1 MLLSFSPGNAFTR
14 SQESLFFSSS
24 DATKVCFSGNGKLS
38 PPSPS
43 DEVGFSLSLSFR
55 ELKESLSRL
64 EALPGSFVSLAVIR
78 ELPPGARDGTEFPLA
93 DETLLSNEVTH
104 SLDNDNKFPLTAEED
119 SPVTLKEELFL
130 AVDKKSSE
138 MDEEISP
145 LAVDE
150 EYPLTAN
157 EDTPLVDDED
167 SPFSNGVEFSL
178 VDEGAIDKE
187 ESILDADE
195 ESLLPSEEEFLFV
208 NEGGVSLDEE
218 EGSPLV
224 AEEESFLDTEDESSL
239 DVVEESFL
247 DAEVELFLPGGE
259 ENSLTEEMEFLLAD
273 ESGMLLDDEEVHVF
287 SLGSAMSLMLDAVPS
302 LIVLLRCIFDLR
314 LPLSSATEKDA
325 NADADSVPLFP
336 FSVTAVSSGFFL
348 SSSLPFVPESP
359 LKESSFFFS
368 PDRASFRG
376 LLFLALFPLGLSEE
390 ELFFC
395 CVLFLESVLF
405 FVVSSDALLP
415 LSSLLGVACLSLLL
429 L

>member
-55 ELKESLSRL
+55 ELKGSLNRL
-64 EALPGSFVSLAVIR
+64 EAFPGSFVSLAVIR
-78 ELPPGARDGTEFPLA
+78 ELPPGTRDGTEFPLA
-93 DETLLSNEVTH
+93 DETLLSNEATP

-119 SPVTLKEELFL
+119 SPMTLKEELFL
-130 AVDKKSSE
+130 AADKKSSV
-138 MDEEISP
+138 MDEEMSP
-145 LAVDE
+145 LAVDV

-178 VDEGAIDKE
+178 VDEGASDKE
-187 ESILDADE
+187 ESFLDADE

-239 DVVEESFL
+239 DVVEESLL
-247 DAEVELFLPGGE
+247 DAEEEPFLPGGE
-259 ENSLTEEMEFLLAD
+259 ENPLTEEMEFLLAD
-273 ESGMLLDDEEVHVF
+273 ESGMLLDDEEVF

-359 LKESSFFFS
+359 LQESSFFFS

-395 CVLFLESVLF
+395 CDLFLESVLF

-415 LSSLLGVACLSLLL
+415 LSSLLGVACL
-429 L
+429 